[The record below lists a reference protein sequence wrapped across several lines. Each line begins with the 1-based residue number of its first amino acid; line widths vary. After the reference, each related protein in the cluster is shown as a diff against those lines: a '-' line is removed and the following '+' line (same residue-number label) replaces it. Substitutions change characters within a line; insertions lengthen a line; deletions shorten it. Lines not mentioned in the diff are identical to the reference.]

1 MTRLFVQGLRQHG
14 VRAELEYW
22 AKATRKKRGLSPRKD
37 QLDELAGLL
46 YYGGLAPTMLS
57 GKFTGWCIGD

>member
-1 MTRLFVQGLRQHG
+1 

-22 AKATRKKRGLSPRKD
+22 AKATRKERGLSPRKD

-46 YYGGLAPTMLS
+46 YHGGLAPTMLS
-57 GKFTGWCIGD
+57 GEFMVGVPAIGLN